1 MATNIGM
8 MDSAY
13 FVGRTEIL
21 AWINS
26 TLQLSLSKIQEAC
39 SGAVQCQLM
48 DMVHQGTVPMHKVN
62 FDAKSEYEM
71 IQNYKVLQDVFNKL
85 KINKNIEVNKLIK
98 GRPLDNLEFLQW
110 MKRYCDS
117 INHGVVHKA
126 KVNRS
131 DHRRPG
137 PAAIDDSP
145 YPHHHKPRLF
155 AHRFHLMLE
164 LLRLLYAKGLIHG
177 IEYGCLVKVV
187 EEVKESHRGGKG
199 RRKVGIG
206 PPHIGSIL
214 IFSQVGIERL
224 NSTETS
230 IWADGG
236 MDRILTKSVCGG
248 ASWARQTLATG
259 LPGRAEVEAGY
270 LGVKP
275 VDFPDILKEAGYLGV
290 KPIDFSMEQNLK
302 LNAIDIPSL
311 KDPGIYRYLIGRLIY
326 LTITR
331 PEITFAITLSQFMH
345 SPHQLHMD
353 AALRILRYLKS
364 APRKDIFL
372 RVDTALHLSAYC
384 DSDWAS
390 CPTIGRSVIGYC
402 TFLGDRPTISGSSTE
417 AEYRAMAVGTCEL
430 LWLRALLV
438 DMGVVHPQPMLLY
451 CGNQSVIHIAANHLV
466 FHERTKHI
474 EIDCLIVRERVQAT
488 DIRACTFE
496 PMINGLIFSS
506 NYDPVERRVASK
518 GAKEAAKRAGVPQ
531 TSAKFP
537 AAVTK
542 RHSLQSSRKNDVING
557 HATNQAKK
565 PARAI
570 PDMAAAYDEQ
580 ITELK
585 LSVDSLEKERDFYFS
600 KLRDIEI
607 LCQAPGIEQL
617 PVIEAMKMVLYAT
630 DNDTSVVDEA
640 LTFIS
645 EHYKQVETL
654 DTIPEEF
661 EGCLKPETHKRKI
674 IDNIDVDVAASI
686 TLSPRQRLSD
696 ASDVGGSLL
705 MTY

>member
-13 FVGRTEIL
+13 FVGRSEIL

-26 TLQLSLSKIQEAC
+26 TLHLSLSKIEEAC

-48 DMVHQGTVPMHKVN
+48 DVVHQGTVPMHKVN

-117 INHGVVHKA
+117 INHGVVH
-126 KVNRS
+126 
-131 DHRRPG
+131 
-137 PAAIDDSP
+137 
-145 YPHHHKPRLF
+145 
-155 AHRFHLMLE
+155 
-164 LLRLLYAKGLIHG
+164 
-177 IEYGCLVKVV
+177 
-187 EEVKESHRGGKG
+187 
-199 RRKVGIG
+199 
-206 PPHIGSIL
+206 
-214 IFSQVGIERL
+214 
-224 NSTETS
+224 
-230 IWADGG
+230 
-236 MDRILTKSVCGG
+236 
-248 ASWARQTLATG
+248 
-259 LPGRAEVEAGY
+259 
-270 LGVKP
+270 
-275 VDFPDILKEAGYLGV
+275 
-290 KPIDFSMEQNLK
+290 
-302 LNAIDIPSL
+302 
-311 KDPGIYRYLIGRLIY
+311 
-326 LTITR
+326 
-331 PEITFAITLSQFMH
+331 
-345 SPHQLHMD
+345 
-353 AALRILRYLKS
+353 
-364 APRKDIFL
+364 
-372 RVDTALHLSAYC
+372 
-384 DSDWAS
+384 
-390 CPTIGRSVIGYC
+390 
-402 TFLGDRPTISGSSTE
+402 
-417 AEYRAMAVGTCEL
+417 
-430 LWLRALLV
+430 
-438 DMGVVHPQPMLLY
+438 
-451 CGNQSVIHIAANHLV
+451 
-466 FHERTKHI
+466 
-474 EIDCLIVRERVQAT
+474 
-488 DIRACTFE
+488 
-496 PMINGLIFSS
+496 

-518 GAKEAAKRAGVPQ
+518 GAKEVAKKAGVPQ

-537 AAVTK
+537 AAATK
-542 RHSLQSSRKNDVING
+542 SHSLQTSRKNDVING
-557 HATNQAKK
+557 HATNQAPK

-570 PDMAAAYDEQ
+570 PDMVAAYDEQ

-607 LCQAPGIEQL
+607 LCQAPEIEQL

-661 EGCLKPETHKRKI
+661 EGILKPETHKRKI

-696 ASDVGGSLL
+696 ASDVGGSPL